1 MKDLAIVVALSDR
14 DEQQA
19 VARRLVARLTPLGQ
33 RHVIVATPPTRGV
46 TMLQGLAGPLK
57 SWWDDH
63 TVGDE
68 VYVCLDH
75 EPELFDWA
83 GATTATGPRFIV
95 RTHDPAAAA
104 EYEGMAFVQTVVVE
118 DALTLA
124 DMVMGLTPT
133 LDPGD
138 EFSGAF
144 IGVDPMLAGNGWGA
158 TAESEQLPDTDLV
171 LEAPAW
177 EMAGPDAV
185 AEEEESGGPD
195 SDGPLVGLERN
206 PDGDLGKG
214 PASSPGLAPPVP
226 ALTPAPDA
234 GLLDREPD
242 ADVEE
247 ELEGKDQDG
256 YLPGDEPWE
265 PETFDEELLRDGKED
280 GVPSL
285 PGPPLPGS
293 APLVPSN
300 KAIFDDF
307 EQSLLPSSPR
317 SHAPSP
323 TELAPEESIA
333 NFSPRVGPP
342 PQPGALEPGSP
353 SETDAG
359 DSPTPHP
366 LVMFARHQVSQR
378 RSSSTPEVAPI
389 ATPEAPKLQL
399 PSYAGPADPPPP
411 MAAPWDGA
419 ADLAGSDADPVPSDA
434 AAEVAHAPGPTLPDF
449 SQLEQLEPAPPSG
462 PMERFSLDLGPSADP
477 WAYVSEPDPPAP
489 VGAFAAP
496 PAQPSTLPQSGPV
509 PPRERPVRVA
519 SSDTAPN
526 RVGALLSRLLP
537 QGGAGTGRV
546 PLSRPF
552 AGRDR
557 IATPRA
563 PKRQYTD
570 DELAGFLDSGAGGIV
585 AVGALKGGVG
595 KTATSNVIADIAGKM
610 LSTNNASAAWVDA
623 NLNNPDAAGFFREEL
638 RHTPVSV
645 QSVVVALTTNDLVPE
660 PLKATAESVAL
671 YPESKGVEEYTRTEL
686 DQFQRYLRIQ
696 HRLSVIDLANVMPVL
711 GGGPAAK
718 AALHWLE
725 FADVIVVPTDL
736 NPTSSLPDA
745 CDYIR
750 TIKEMFGPP
759 DSPSGKPILVTYIV
773 PDDKAVILDLEVQ
786 EALHELET
794 LGAHLYPVPYRAKV
808 MLAGAHHQSLDSLDK
823 ELSQAYRAITE
834 AVIVAFANLEER
846 RG

>member
-19 VARRLVARLTPLGQ
+19 VTRRLVGRLTPLGQ
-33 RHVIVATPPTRGV
+33 RHVIVAMPPARGV
-46 TMLQGLAGPLK
+46 TMFQGLAGSLK
-57 SWWDDH
+57 TWWAEH
-63 TVGDE
+63 AVGDE

-75 EPELFDWA
+75 EPELRDWA

-95 RTHDPAAAA
+95 RTHDSAAAA
-104 EYEGMAFVQTVVVE
+104 EYEGMAFVQTLVVE

-124 DMVMGLTPT
+124 DMVMGLTPA

-158 TAESEQLPDTDLV
+158 TAAPEQLPASDLV

-177 EMAGPDAV
+177 EMAGSEAD
-185 AEEEESGGPD
+185 AEEEAGGPD
-195 SDGPLVGLERN
+195 SDGPPVGLDRSL
-206 PDGDLGKG
+206 DGDLEEG
-214 PASSPGLAPPVP
+214 PISGPRLAPPVP

-247 ELEGKDQDG
+247 ELERQDQDG
-256 YLPGDEPWE
+256 YMAGDEPWE
-265 PETFDEELLRDGKED
+265 PETFDEELLLDEKED
-280 GVPSL
+280 GVPAL
-285 PGPPLPGS
+285 PVPPPPGS

-300 KAIFDDF
+300 KAFFDEF
-307 EQSLLPSSPR
+307 PESLLLSSPR
-317 SHAPSP
+317 QQGPSL
-323 TELAPEESIA
+323 TELAPEESIS

-342 PQPGALEPGSP
+342 ALPGAIESAAP
-353 SETDAG
+353 SERDAG
-359 DSPTPHP
+359 VSLTPHP
-366 LVMFARHQVSQR
+366 LVMYAHYQASQK
-378 RSSSTPEVAPI
+378 RSSSMPEVAPI
-389 ATPEAPKLQL
+389 STPEAPQLQL
-399 PSYAGPADPPPP
+399 PSYAGPSDLPPPI
-411 MAAPWDGA
+411 AATWDGA
-419 ADLAGSDADPVPSDA
+419 PDLSVSDADPSPSDA
-434 AAEVAHAPGPTLPDF
+434 PADVAHAPGPALPDF
-449 SQLEQLEPAPPSG
+449 SRLEQLEPAPPSE
-462 PMERFSLDLGPSADP
+462 PVERFSLDPGTSADP
-477 WAYVSEPDPPAP
+477 WAYVSEPDPTAP
-489 VGAFAAP
+489 VGAFAVP
-496 PAQPSTLPQSGPV
+496 PAQPSTTTQSRSA
-509 PPRERPVRVA
+509 PPRERPVRIA

-526 RVGALLSRLLP
+526 RVGAFLSRLLP

-645 QSVVVALTTNDLVPE
+645 QSVVVALTTNDLVPA

-671 YPESKGVEEYTRTEL
+671 YPETKGVEEYTRTEL

-745 CDYIR
+745 CEYIR
-750 TIKEMFGPP
+750 TIVEMFGPP

-773 PDDKAVILDLEVQ
+773 PDDKAVISDPEVQ

-794 LGAHLYPVPYRAKV
+794 LGARLYPVPYRAKV

-834 AVIVAFANLEER
+834 AVIVAFANLTER
-846 RG
+846 LG